1 MANDKKPKTI
11 VIGPDETKLMV
22 AVIMMAGAKMEG
34 PDIAKRLMDGFGV
47 SAEVA
52 CEIIVVTV
60 ETIETAYPGLQ
71 SIKEKAVNSGGK
83 KENKA

>member
-1 MANDKKPKTI
+1 MANDKEPKII

-22 AVIMMAGAKMEG
+22 AVIMMAGAKMGG
-34 PDIAKRLMDGFGV
+34 PDIAKRLMDNFGV
-47 SAEVA
+47 SAEKA
-52 CEIIVVTV
+52 CAMIVVTV